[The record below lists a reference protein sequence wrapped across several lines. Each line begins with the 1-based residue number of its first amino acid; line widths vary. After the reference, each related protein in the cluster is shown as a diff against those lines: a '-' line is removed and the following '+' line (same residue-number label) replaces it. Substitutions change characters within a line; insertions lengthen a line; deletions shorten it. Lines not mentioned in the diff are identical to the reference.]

1 MKPLEVS
8 YLSPRQQLI
17 KELAKF
23 ANTHPLDEWG
33 LKDVEDSFAAIV
45 SPYEIQ
51 KSDLTSV
58 NLEIDPDLI
67 GKVIDID
74 YQPGEATHQSWKG
87 KVINIF
93 YRGIPVEVDDYLR
106 VVLMVS
112 NEEYKKLLSSS
123 IEDNLKPQIYHR
135 IILKDEKR
143 GVVIIPY
150 FKGVTITKYREL

>member
-1 MKPLEVS
+1 MKPLKITC
-8 YLSPRQQLI
+8 LSSRQQLV

-23 ANTHPLDEWG
+23 AYTHPLDEWD
-33 LKDVEDSFAAIV
+33 LKDVEDSFTAIM

-67 GKVIDID
+67 GQMVDID

-93 YRGIPVEVDDYLR
+93 YREMPIEVDDYLR
-106 VVLMVS
+106 TILMMS
-112 NEEYKKLLSSS
+112 NDENKELLSSS

-135 IILKDEKR
+135 IILDDEEK

-150 FKGVTITKYREL
+150 LKGVTITKCGKL